1 MCTFK
6 KGIKNFAENEDV
18 QKGTL
23 RFRGNMTIDV
33 LVPSNS
39 RSHSLLSYG
48 NNPQWLPCSFLLGN
62 TLGF

>member
-48 NNPQWLPCSFLLGN
+48 NNPQ
-62 TLGF
+62 